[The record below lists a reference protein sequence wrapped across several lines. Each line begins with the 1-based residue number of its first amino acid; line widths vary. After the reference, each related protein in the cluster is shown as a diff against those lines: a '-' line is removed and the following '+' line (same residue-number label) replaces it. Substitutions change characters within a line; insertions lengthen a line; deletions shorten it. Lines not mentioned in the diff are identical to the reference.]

1 VGESQTARLAAILIK
16 FSVSSVPARCPVV
29 LEGSPLLQ
37 PPCLSTAQRSTCR
50 SVSYQQGQ
58 ETTWL
63 REAMPSVAPVV
74 TTVVV
79 VLVVVVVVVVVAVG
93 AVAALTVAG
102 VMGTVLTVHHHHS
115 QNRCHSHPLHR
126 VSPRP
131 ESAPPTRGCRRA

>member
-16 FSVSSVPARCPVV
+16 FSVSSVPARCPAV
-29 LEGSPLLQ
+29 LESSPLLQ
-37 PPCLSTAQRSTCR
+37 PPCLSTARRSTRR

-63 REAMPSVAPVV
+63 REAMLSVAPGV
-74 TTVVV
+74 TKIVV
-79 VLVVVVVVVVVAVG
+79 VLVVVVVVVVAVG
-93 AVAALTVAG
+93 VVVALTVAG

-115 QNRCHSHPLHR
+115 QNRCRSHPLHR